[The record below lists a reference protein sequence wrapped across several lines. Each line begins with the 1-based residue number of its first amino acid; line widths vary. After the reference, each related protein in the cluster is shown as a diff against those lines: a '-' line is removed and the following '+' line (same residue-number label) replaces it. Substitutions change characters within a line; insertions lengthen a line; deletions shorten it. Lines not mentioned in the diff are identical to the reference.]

1 MTAVNL
7 AGLSSHL
14 AYDEAS
20 GIWRSARAAPVAY
33 PEGDHATCFALE
45 DESFWFRH
53 RNRCILA
60 AVRRFAPSG
69 FVLDVGG
76 GNGYVSRAL
85 IDAGY
90 QAVVMEPGPEGARNA
105 FRGRQI
111 PDVICATLEDAALHS
126 GVVPAVGMFDV
137 LEHIEDDRAVVAQ
150 LHRILKPQGEVFLTV
165 PSFNWLWSG
174 SDVSAMHYRRYS
186 QKTLTA
192 VFQDHFEIVYMT
204 ALFERLV
211 PAFFMARTVPYALGL
226 QRNRSDRQFEAE
238 HKAGG
243 AAGGSLI
250 DRLLAHEVTRI
261 ERGVSQRWGSTLLL
275 VARRR

>member
-1 MTAVNL
+1 MTPVTL
-7 AGLSSHL
+7 AGLSDQL
-14 AYDEAS
+14 TYDQAS
-20 GIWRSARAAPVAY
+20 GIWRSARSAAVAY

-60 AVRRFAPSG
+60 AVRRHAPAG
-69 FVLDVGG
+69 FILDVGG

-85 IDAGY
+85 LDAGY
-90 QAVVMEPGPEGARNA
+90 PAVVMEPGPEGALNA
-105 FRGRQI
+105 RRTRHI
-111 PDVICATLEDAALHS
+111 PEVICATLEEAALHS
-126 GVVPAVGMFDV
+126 GAIPAVGMFDV
-137 LEHIEDDRAVVAQ
+137 LEHIEDDRAVVAE
-150 LHRILKPQGEVFLTV
+150 LHRVLLPKGYVYLTV

-186 QKTLTA
+186 QKTLSA
-192 VFQDHFEIVYMT
+192 VFQDHFDIVYMT

-211 PAFFMARTVPYALGL
+211 PVFFMARTVPYALGL
-226 QRNRSDRQFEAE
+226 QRNRSDRQFAAE

-243 AAGGSLI
+243 AAGVSLI

-261 ERGVSQRWGSTLLL
+261 ARGESQRWGSSLLL

>member
-1 MTAVNL
+1 MAALDL
-7 AGLSSHL
+7 ARLSGAL
-14 AYDEAS
+14 TYDQSS

-60 AVRRFAPSG
+60 AVQRWAPGG
-69 FVLDVGG
+69 FILDVGG

-90 QAVVMEPGPEGARNA
+90 PSVVMEPGPEGAQNA
-105 FRGRQI
+105 HRTRRV

-137 LEHIEDDRAVVAQ
+137 LEHIDDDRGVVAQ
-150 LHRILKPQGEVFLTV
+150 LHRVLQPKGYVYLTV

-174 SDVSAMHYRRYS
+174 SDVSAMHFRRYS

-192 VFQDHFEIVYMT
+192 VFQEHFEIVYMT

-211 PAFFMARTVPYALGL
+211 PVFFLARTVPYALGL
-226 QRNRSDRQFEAE
+226 RRDRSDRQFAAE

-243 AAGGSLI
+243 ATGVSLI
-250 DRLLAHEVTRI
+250 ERVLAHEIARI
-261 ERGVSQRWGSTLLL
+261 ERGVSQRFGSTLLL

>member
-1 MTAVNL
+1 MATVDL
-7 AGLSSHL
+7 ARFTDALT
-14 AYDEAS
+14 YDES
-20 GIWRSARAAPVAY
+20 TGIWRSATAAPVAY

-45 DESFWFRH
+45 DGSFWFRH

-69 FVLDVGG
+69 FILDVGG

-90 QAVVMEPGPEGARNA
+90 PSVVMEPGPEGAQNA
-105 FRGRQI
+105 HRMRRI
-111 PDVICATLEDAALHS
+111 PDVICATLEDAALHA

-137 LEHIEDDRAVVAQ
+137 LEHIEDDRAVVEQ
-150 LHRILKPQGEVFLTV
+150 LHRVLQPKGYVYLTV

-174 SDVSAMHYRRYS
+174 SDVSAMHFRRYS
-186 QKTLTA
+186 QATLAA
-192 VFQDHFEIVYMT
+192 VFRDHFDIVYMT

-211 PAFFMARTVPYALGL
+211 PVFFLTRTVPYALGL
-226 QRNRSDRQFEAE
+226 QRNRSDRQFEAQ

-243 AAGGSLI
+243 AAGVSLI
-250 DRLLAHEVTRI
+250 ERLLAHEETRI
-261 ERGVSQRWGSTLLL
+261 ERGVGQRFGSTLLL